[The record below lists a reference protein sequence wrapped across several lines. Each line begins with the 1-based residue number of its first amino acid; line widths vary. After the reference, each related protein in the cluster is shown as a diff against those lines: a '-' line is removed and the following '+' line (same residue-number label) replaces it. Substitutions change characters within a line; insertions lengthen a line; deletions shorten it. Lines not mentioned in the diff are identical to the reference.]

1 MDHLFSIFD
10 ALFGKTGLYNAE
22 QMLIARNLF
31 IGATRPC
38 IQYDDRVVQW
48 TNSNP
53 SGWLMTTPC
62 NSATNTLATFIACAH
77 AVLGPDAKRMQVT
90 EFVTKVITNDLIWV
104 IDFGDDVTV
113 KVKRGTNLGYNL
125 DLINDTTLAKGYATM
140 GLVYTDEDKNEEF
153 QNKDR
158 NLFDISFL
166 KRTVRMDREL
176 NRPVAMLDLSTI
188 IQNIQWMKRP
198 KDGTDPLLI
207 WETKLDRFLDEL
219 AIHHDQ
225 TWDEWYPRIVEAYQS
240 AALNLPRRN
249 VSFSLTREERKLRWC
264 SGDLTM

>member
-1 MDHLFSIFD
+1 
-10 ALFGKTGLYNAE
+10 
-22 QMLIARNLF
+22 
-31 IGATRPC
+31 
-38 IQYDDRVVQW
+38 
-48 TNSNP
+48 
-53 SGWLMTTPC
+53 
-62 NSATNTLATFIACAH
+62 
-77 AVLGPDAKRMQVT
+77 MQVT